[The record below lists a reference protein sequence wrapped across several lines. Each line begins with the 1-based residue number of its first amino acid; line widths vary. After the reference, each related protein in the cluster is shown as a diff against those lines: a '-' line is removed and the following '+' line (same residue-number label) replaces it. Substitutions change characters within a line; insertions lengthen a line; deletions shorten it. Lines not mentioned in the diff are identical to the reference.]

1 MLGRWFSLAT
11 ALRGLVLCLAHVLLS
26 HRVAWHACPALS
38 FSSCYK
44 RCTPSPHSHQILQ
57 NTIHGLSDWSI
68 RRLTCAAHSVA
79 TPALHDAFI
88 KVKRTSRSKAFT
100 TPPHVQKAHQGGG
113 YTLAESVAKQLKL
126 EGRHE
131 IFEQETMEELED
143 DDINARCMALE
154 STGKLINM
162 CVD

>member
-1 MLGRWFSLAT
+1 MLGCWFSLAT

-26 HRVAWHACPALS
+26 HCVAWHACPAVF

-79 TPALHDAFI
+79 TPALHDTFI
-88 KVKRTSRSKAFT
+88 KLLL
-100 TPPHVQKAHQGGG
+100 
-113 YTLAESVAKQLKL
+113 TLARVAKQPKL

-143 DDINARCMALE
+143 DEGNVYKCKMYG
-154 STGKLINM
+154 S
-162 CVD
+162 